1 MQTRILVIFEAN
13 KTQCATDLVAET
25 RFFILTTMETN
36 EGQNT
41 LPENESVTPATPVS
55 ATPAETQ
62 QPETTPETV
71 AETGDEQ
78 HDEPHDEL
86 HAPED
91 LSGLSKT
98 QLLHKLAEVTA
109 GDDTE
114 SIRGIVK
121 QLKDTFR
128 EIVREEMEARRR
140 AWEATREGENDT
152 FEPAPDHEAERFE
165 ELIRNYNRNRA
176 EQRRKKDLDQVRNLQ
191 QKLLLIEELKTL
203 AESSDSM
210 QKAFE
215 KVQDI
220 QNRWRTIGPVPQAQA
235 QELWQNWQHH
245 QNRFFDVVKISRELR
260 ELDMKKNQELK
271 EELITKAD
279 ELKDEASVRRAIDRL
294 HQLHE
299 NWREIGPAPK
309 EVNDALWERF
319 KAASDA
325 VHSRR
330 EAMMVDVRK
339 EQDANLKLKLEL
351 CDKMD
356 AEAAKDYD
364 SHKAWQD
371 ANAVV
376 EGLFAEWRKIGF
388 VPKADEDRTWKHFRE
403 ARQLF
408 FRNRESFYMKQREAF
423 KGSLNEKIRLC
434 EEAEKLSTSTDWKG
448 TANAYKRLLDDWKKV
463 GPIPRKQ
470 ADKLWARFK
479 AASDAFF
486 NARNNQFAAADAELK
501 ANVATRE
508 AIIQEAAATELPDD
522 MAEARK
528 MLTDLQ
534 NRWQQLPGVP
544 RDDRN
549 RLDSSWKDAIDALY
563 NKLREKS
570 GGDDTSLQ
578 RMRYEQLQ
586 QTDKGRDQLY
596 RERVAIQEK
605 IKRTEHEINTLETN
619 LGFFGKSKGAASL
632 VADYQKKVDAA
643 KEEVK
648 RLKAQLKQIPRD

>member
-1 MQTRILVIFEAN
+1 MQARILVIFEAN
-13 KTQCATDLVAET
+13 KTQCATDLVVET

-41 LPENESVTPATPVS
+41 LPENESVTPVTAAS
-55 ATPAETQ
+55 ADTQ

-71 AETGDEQ
+71 AESGEEQ

-86 HAPED
+86 HAAED

-128 EIVREEMEARRR
+128 EIVREEMDARRR

-271 EELITKAD
+271 EELIAKAD
-279 ELKDEASVRRAIDRL
+279 ELKNEASVRRAIDRL

-330 EAMMVDVRK
+330 EAMMLDVRK

-351 CDKMD
+351 CAKMD
-356 AEAAKDYD
+356 AEAAKEYD

-371 ANAVV
+371 ANALV

-434 EEAEKLSTSTDWKG
+434 EEAEKLSVSTDWKN

-501 ANVATRE
+501 ANVAARE
-508 AIIQEAAATELPDD
+508 AIIQEAAATALPDD

-528 MLTDLQ
+528 VLTDLQ

-596 RERVAIQEK
+596 RERAAIQEK

>member
-1 MQTRILVIFEAN
+1 
-13 KTQCATDLVAET
+13 
-25 RFFILTTMETN
+25 METN

-41 LPENESVTPATPVS
+41 LPENESATPATPVNATS
-55 ATPAETQ
+55 ADAT
-62 QPETTPETV
+62 QPETTPETVNETVTETVNNTVTETVNETV

-86 HAPED
+86 HPAED

-109 GDDTE
+109 GDETE

-271 EELITKAD
+271 EEIIAKAK
-279 ELKDEASVRRAIDRL
+279 ELSAEASVRRAIDRL

-309 EVNDALWERF
+309 EINDTLWERF
-319 KAASDA
+319 KAASD
-325 VHSRR
+325 VIHSRR
-330 EAMMVDVRK
+330 EAMMLDVRK

-371 ANAVV
+371 ANAAV
-376 EGLFAEWRKIGF
+376 EALFAEWRKIGF

-403 ARQLF
+403 ARQTF

-434 EEAEKLSTSTDWKG
+434 EEAEKLSTSTDWKN
-448 TANAYKRLLDDWKKV
+448 TANSYKRLLDDWKKV

-501 ANVATRE
+501 ANVTTRE

-522 MAEARK
+522 IAEARK
-528 MLTDLQ
+528 VLTDLQ
-534 NRWQQLPGVP
+534 NRWQQMPGVP

-549 RLDSSWKDAIDALY
+549 RLDNSWKDAIDALY

-586 QTDKGRDQLY
+586 QTEKGRDQIY
-596 RERVAIQEK
+596 RERAAILEK
-605 IKRTEHEINTLETN
+605 IKRIEHEINTLETN
-619 LGFFGKSKGAASL
+619 LGFFGKSKGATSL
-632 VADYQKKVDAA
+632 VADYQKKADAA